1 MKQMQEQKSPG
12 VKIIVG
18 VIICI
23 LLVAIVAI
31 IVVIVIKRHK
41 SKMHKLPAEDK
52 AKQSLNAP
60 EAV

>member
-1 MKQMQEQKSPG
+1 MQEQKSPG

-23 LLVAIVAI
+23 LLIGIVAI
-31 IVVIVIKRHK
+31 IVIIALKTRK
-41 SKMHKLPAEDK
+41 QKKCELPANDI